1 MDSAG
6 EADAN
11 NTSISESNS
20 KLPTIYFGV
29 YIPNEQNDGSTNVF
43 EDKESA
49 LKLAKKHKKSRFK
62 SFQFYHKAVD
72 FSTKGYEGPTS
83 NSLADKCDSEKK
95 DVASPVGEKSSP
107 FRTPRPQEL
116 TDFRANIEKGHAYTV
131 RTMIDYN
138 PRYLVSS
145 GDTPSI
151 LQEGA
156 RLNALHVSAKAKN
169 AEITEYILSTINNPE
184 FIKRLYGDENQD
196 NADSRCK
203 MLLDLYLNTPN
214 KGFNDTPLHI
224 ASKWGADTV
233 VEVLLSY
240 PECDKFKK
248 NRHNKLAQ
256 DVICERADA
265 KTPVS
270 VKKKIQE
277 LLSDN
282 YYVPI
287 LRTEDNTYPPLIGE
301 PFSPTTPT
309 IFNNDPLSPRLEIHA
324 YAGPMDLNEANVFR
338 KKWRTPPR
346 SLNFNSPNSGRKS
359 VAHNLNNLRLKDPQ
373 KGLERVGKNL
383 ADDFNVSWKEYW
395 GFLDCFVDISS
406 EEGLDRLETYLKS
419 KEQTLQVEELS
430 PILSQADSA
439 VSPITNLCEAF
450 SACKIDDSNSDFC
463 ELERPVDCRP
473 LIYVDKACQV
483 FANRIVTSDLT
494 ILRCSEREYANT
506 LKSLETDIKL
516 LELLINSY
524 MTEDRFAFSVN
535 FQKMHSRLAHLIA
548 CKALK
553 NYNDCKLLV
562 ITKLEIVLDSL
573 GKRSDYFSSDDESTI
588 SKNISPKPTMYRHQ
602 VICVLTRIK
611 SILEFSPALIEGQ
624 DDLLTMTTWKPFEM
638 CNCVFHTRKPKR
650 NILSRNGSHK
660 LRKLDLQSVSKK
672 LCFGEELE
680 TDGNLV
686 GANGD
691 LGLNINSDE
700 SSKSD
705 SDDEFYTPPMSPSK
719 IRSSETS
726 DSEEQFTD
734 AELPQ
739 MEMFLEG
746 SFPTKTD
753 YMVFEA
759 LRYANCEIDRMK
771 YPTVYKWRHSISL
784 YRESEREAWP
794 SPHNKNETIEPQS
807 PKPAFSSPKP
817 WLRITGANSPRLAIK
832 SMNKRGNR

>member
-473 LIYVDKACQV
+473 LIYVDKACQQMANIDLLQV
-483 FANRIVTSDLT
+483 FANRIVT
-494 ILRCSEREYANT
+494 N
-506 LKSLETDIKL
+506 
-516 LELLINSY
+516 
-524 MTEDRFAFSVN
+524 
-535 FQKMHSRLAHLIA
+535 
-548 CKALK
+548 
-553 NYNDCKLLV
+553 
-562 ITKLEIVLDSL
+562 SL

-588 SKNISPKPTMYRHQ
+588 SKNISPKPTMYRH
-602 VICVLTRIK
+602 
-611 SILEFSPALIEGQ
+611 
-624 DDLLTMTTWKPFEM
+624 
-638 CNCVFHTRKPKR
+638 
-650 NILSRNGSHK
+650 
-660 LRKLDLQSVSKK
+660 QSVSKK

-832 SMNKRGNR
+832 SMNKR